1 LGRWKIEHS
10 ALDIAPAAAGMLWS
24 SESFREQAG
33 RSTLC
38 ESFPDPIFREVK
50 SLGIVG
56 GIGPESTI
64 EYYRFI
70 LDGYRARVTNGSAP
84 HLIIDSVDVNR
95 GIAMLDANDL
105 AGLADYISASVDRLA
120 KAGAAIA
127 LIAANTP
134 HIVFDE
140 IQRRS
145 PIPLLSIVEAVCNH
159 ARGLRL
165 KRLGLLG
172 TGFTTRARFYS
183 DAFAHA
189 ELELVTPAESERAF
203 IHEKYIH
210 ELLKNNF
217 LPETRSAMIA
227 IIERMRR
234 EERIEAVV
242 LAGTELPLL
251 LRGAEPEGLPFLDT
265 TMIHVNAAVDA
276 ILNE

>member
-1 LGRWKIEHS
+1 
-10 ALDIAPAAAGMLWS
+10 M
-24 SESFREQAG
+24 
-33 RSTLC
+33 
-38 ESFPDPIFREVK
+38 K

-70 LDGYRARVTNGSAP
+70 LNGYRARVTDGSAP

-105 AGLADYISASVDRLA
+105 AGLANYVSASVDRLMR
-120 KAGAAIA
+120 AGAQVG

-134 HIVFDE
+134 HLVFDE
-140 IQRRS
+140 VQQRAA
-145 PIPLLSIVEAVCNH
+145 IPMISIVEAVCNH
-159 ARGLRL
+159 ARGLGF

-172 TGFTTRARFYS
+172 TGFTMRARFYP
-183 DAFAHA
+183 DMFARA
-189 ELELVTPAESERAF
+189 GLELVTPAESEQTF

-217 LPETRSAMIA
+217 LPETRTAIIA

-234 EERIEAVV
+234 VERIEAVV

-251 LRGAEPEGLPFLDT
+251 LRGADPEGLPFLDT
-265 TMIHVNAAVDA
+265 TMIHVKAAVDA
-276 ILNE
+276 ILN

>member
-1 LGRWKIEHS
+1 
-10 ALDIAPAAAGMLWS
+10 M
-24 SESFREQAG
+24 
-33 RSTLC
+33 
-38 ESFPDPIFREVK
+38 K

-70 LDGYRARVTNGSAP
+70 LDGYRARVTDGSAP

-105 AGLADYISASVDRLA
+105 AGLADYVSASVDRLVR
-120 KAGAAIA
+120 AGAQVG

-134 HIVFDE
+134 HLVFDE
-140 IQRRS
+140 VQQRAA
-145 PIPLLSIVEAVCNH
+145 IPMISIVEAVCNH
-159 ARGLRL
+159 ARALGL

-172 TGFTTRARFYS
+172 TGFTMRARFYP
-183 DAFAHA
+183 DMFVRAG
-189 ELELVTPAESERAF
+189 LELVTPSESERAF
-203 IHEKYIH
+203 IHEKYIG

-217 LPETRSAMIA
+217 LPETRTTIIA

-251 LRGAEPEGLPFLDT
+251 LRGSEPEGLPFLDT

-276 ILNE
+276 ILN

>member
-1 LGRWKIEHS
+1 
-10 ALDIAPAAAGMLWS
+10 M
-24 SESFREQAG
+24 
-33 RSTLC
+33 
-38 ESFPDPIFREVK
+38 K

-70 LDGYRARVTNGSAP
+70 LEGYRARVTDGSAP

-105 AGLADYISASVDRLA
+105 AGLADYVSASVDRLMR
-120 KAGAAIA
+120 AGAQVG

-134 HIVFDE
+134 HLVFDE
-140 IQRRS
+140 VQQRAA
-145 PIPLLSIVEAVCNH
+145 IPMISIVEAVCNH
-159 ARGLRL
+159 ARALGL

-172 TGFTTRARFYS
+172 TGFTMRARFYP
-183 DAFAHA
+183 DMFVRAG
-189 ELELVTPAESERAF
+189 LELVMPAESERVL

-217 LPETRSAMIA
+217 VPETRTKIIA

-251 LRGAEPEGLPFLDT
+251 LRGADPEGLPFLDT

-276 ILNE
+276 ILN